1 MKRILAA
8 IMIVTLAGYCAFAE
22 ETEKTKTP
30 ETEASTTAEAAVYKT
45 YGEAMKVGM
54 ALKKTGDVARAAY
67 YQAFNGK
74 KYEEAK
80 IHEKIWRNDHPK
92 AAAAFAEAVKLAQ
105 NDGQKCRALKEQAMT
120 HFSQNLKEAVK
131 LMQQAYVLKPE
142 NGEINYLLTW
152 LMNQAGMYKEGCKV
166 AEKFLKD
173 GNYKKQYAT
182 SIISDNYIGAL
193 LQLKRFEDAK
203 KINAELVKIN
213 PNLDKTDRIK
223 KAEAAASK

>member
-1 MKRILAA
+1 MKRMLAA
-8 IMIVTLAGYCAFAE
+8 IMIVTLTGYCAFAE

-30 ETEASTTAEAAVYKT
+30 ETEASTTAETSVYKT
-45 YGEAMKVGM
+45 YAEAMKAGT
-54 ALKKTGDVARAAY
+54 ALKKTGDAARAAY
-67 YQAFNGK
+67 YQAFNAK

-80 IHEKIWRNDHPK
+80 IPEKIWRNDHPK

-105 NDGQKCRALKEQAMT
+105 NDGQKCRALKEHAMT
-120 HFSQNLKEAVK
+120 HFSQNRKEAVE
-131 LMQQAYVLKPE
+131 LMQQAYVLEPE

-152 LMNQAGMYKEGCKV
+152 LMNQAGMHKEGCKV

-182 SIISDNYIGAL
+182 SIISDNYISAL

-203 KINAELVKIN
+203 KINAELVKVY
-213 PNLDKTDRIK
+213 PQWDKTDRIK